1 MLLFVSGG
9 LALIISSS
17 PEIPQRSAAAQLL
30 LRFDDEGDV
39 RHAAT
44 RRHFIIGGHGV
55 ENAVVVVVVVFLYA
69 PIVVWSAIG
78 VSSERD
84 VGQGCRQV
92 FGSGK
97 SMVLRLR

>member
-55 ENAVVVVVVVFLYA
+55 ENAIAVVVFLYA